1 MEYDFY
7 PQPIDAA
14 KHAGHLER
22 REALIDYVQ
31 KLPALEVPRSSK
43 LLSEHLPRLMNIAS
57 REDAEMEDLPLEYQ
71 QEVLDS
77 MASALTAEFLLSI
90 SGPGDEYPMLAVLE
104 VLLGGIAMEPG
115 RSREVAVSA
124 FRDMLTKMN
133 AEAVK
138 QVMLSSLCCLADN
151 RGSSKSRQSASEL
164 LGDVYLAVG
173 DNSEAKETI
182 RNVTIALSKDVMT
195 AIVVSVS
202 RSLTVCLDRGISAD
216 EIDSFI
222 LPLYEEFKKDE
233 HPHVRSGA
241 CDILLSLVARG
252 GRFRDIASSG
262 LNACIQDRH
271 WSVRLIVANHF
282 PKFYDALGPDLATRK
297 GLAHLLNRLLGD
309 VNLLVRQK
317 SLEIL
322 KETMESMEREIFIE
336 FVAPTFM
343 SLACDL
349 FSQVRL
355 ALAQNIEAI
364 WAYMND
370 VNSNMT
376 IDPVL
381 IDILSALLQDSE
393 STQVLLCTLDNLL
406 SETIVKD
413 IPIDSTLHHK
423 LEAYIARALGQIVD
437 LKDKQ
442 WRFRQFALDMVPDLV
457 STYFTSG
464 DEVPLIGVLRS
475 MVSALHDPVWS
486 VRMSATDNIPK
497 FMSAISAKACYPAL
511 KTKAMEAIVVT
522 VRNSSSHAART
533 AALIVLNSL
542 MSIFEVKS
550 CTPHKLCCP
559 SSTVPCQRA
568 LCRIYALRLM
578 Y

>member
-7 PQPIDAA
+7 PQPTDAA

-104 VLLGGIAMEPG
+104 VLLRGIAMEPG

-138 QVMLSSLCCLADN
+138 HVMLTSLCRLADN
-151 RGSSKSRQSASEL
+151 RGSFKSRQSASEL

-173 DNSEAKETI
+173 DNTEAKETI

-195 AIVVSVS
+195 AVVVSVS

-222 LPLYEEFKKDE
+222 LPVYEEFKKDE

-271 WSVRLIVANHF
+271 CSVIGTYVLTVISLFLVF
-282 PKFYDALGPDLATRK
+282 SIPQFYDALGPDLATRK

-343 SLACDL
+343 SLARDL

-370 VNSNMT
+370 VNFNMT

-381 IDILSALLQDSE
+381 IVMLSALLQDSE

-423 LEAYIARALGQIVD
+423 LEAYIARALGQIMD

-497 FMSAISAKACYPAL
+497 FMSAISTKACYPAV

-533 AALIVLNSL
+533 AALMVLNVSVSQFKNRDL
-542 MSIFEVKS
+542 SDVA
-550 CTPHKLCCP
+550 
-559 SSTVPCQRA
+559 R
-568 LCRIYALRLM
+568 
-578 Y
+578 